1 MDYQLDIAGGIQRHL
16 FKSFFSISLPW
27 SSHSIEWFCQLT
39 ERIQKTLTV
48 MFYIGLPMLN
58 NDDTQMWVK
67 TLICFGPQQYL
78 GHCIERGNALCVT
91 LSVLTAKHMG
101 ELQKSFILR
110 DMSLRTNRLIQ
121 DYCPLIKVM
130 TTCFTSI

>member
-1 MDYQLDIAGGIQRHL
+1 
-16 FKSFFSISLPW
+16 
-27 SSHSIEWFCQLT
+27 
-39 ERIQKTLTV
+39 

-78 GHCIERGNALCVT
+78 GHCIERGNAYACVT

-110 DMSLRTNRLIQ
+110 DM
-121 DYCPLIKVM
+121 
-130 TTCFTSI
+130 

>member
-1 MDYQLDIAGGIQRHL
+1 M
-16 FKSFFSISLPW
+16 FFL
-27 SSHSIEWFCQLT
+27 
-39 ERIQKTLTV
+39 
-48 MFYIGLPMLN
+48 GLPMLN

-78 GHCIERGNALCVT
+78 GHCIERGNAYICVT

-130 TTCFTSI
+130 TNVIHLVLLLFNRH